1 MTERRGGG
9 EARLAGMDMPA
20 VLRSKPTEVE
30 YVDIGFR
37 EGMEDLESQLDQPI
51 RLRDLSGAGMLA
63 PR

>member
-1 MTERRGGG
+1 
-9 EARLAGMDMPA
+9 MDMPA